1 MGLNH
6 RTNICEVRPGL
17 IFHGVPK
24 AANTSVKVA
33 LLIAQGRGH
42 LRPHDPSTFR
52 EMSPAEC
59 LQAIADGAFVFTFTR
74 HPYDRFRSAWR
85 DLIRNDRWVH
95 VWGMRRYRN
104 QLNKSMSPECF
115 ARFVSSV
122 PDKEADNHFR
132 SQTALLHKAG
142 APLFTMAGR
151 VETLDADW
159 DRVQRVVS
167 DRFNL
172 TLPSLPV
179 HNATDG
185 RAPLNRATRKLLRE
199 RYATDF
205 ETFGY

>member
-1 MGLNH
+1 MNH
-6 RTNICEVRPGL
+6 RTNICEIQPGL

-33 LLIAQGRGH
+33 LLEAQGRGH

-52 EMSPAEC
+52 ELSPAEC

-74 HPYDRFRSAWR
+74 HPYDRFKSAWR
-85 DLIRNDRWVH
+85 DLIRNDRWVY
-95 VWGMRRYRN
+95 VRGMRRFRN

-115 ARFVSSV
+115 ARFVSGV

-132 SQTALLHKAG
+132 SQTALLHKSG
-142 APLFTMAGR
+142 APLFTLAGR
-151 VETLDADW
+151 VENAADDW
-159 DRVQRVVS
+159 RRVQRKVY
-167 DRFNL
+167 DRFGL

-185 RAPLNRATRKLLRE
+185 RAPLNRTVRTLLRE
-199 RYATDF
+199 RYARDF
-205 ETFGY
+205 EIFGY